1 MHTATTAARAPQALA
16 GQSHPLLP
24 AVSLPASWADMVRV
38 ESYEDELTITAWD
51 GVPSQ
56 ALDVRAEGPPM
67 LCIAVFLE
75 GTASMVIDGG
85 PPLVAESGMAV
96 IQTGD
101 RWVRGH
107 FQMPGGKP
115 VRLIDIRYTPA
126 GLLRAGGRPLAALQG
141 DFLQDRSVPE
151 AGSLMAGFRAPPAL
165 LRIATDVIECR
176 YEDAAARRLYLRA
189 KALETLAVVLDML
202 NTGAGPAIDPR
213 ERRLL
218 ARARDLIETRY
229 DEDWSVRRLAQTVG
243 LGEKRLKAGF
253 RAVAG
258 RTVHAYLLEVRL
270 EAAAK
275 LLEGGQPVTATAL
288 AIGFSNLS
296 HFSKMFRRVKGV
308 APSRWARSAQGTP
321 PDPATAADKAKRA

>member
-1 MHTATTAARAPQALA
+1 MPRSTLPAPRPAL
-16 GQSHPLLP
+16 SSPDHPLLP
-24 AVSLPASWADMVRV
+24 AVALPSGWADMVRV
-38 ESYEDELTITAWD
+38 ESYDDELTITAWD
-51 GVPSQ
+51 GTPDLP
-56 ALDVRAEGPPM
+56 LDVRAEGPPM

-75 GTASMVIDGG
+75 GSASMSIDGG
-85 PPLVAESGMAV
+85 PPLRAEPGMAV

-101 RWVRGH
+101 QWVRGH
-107 FQMPGGKP
+107 FRMDGGGP

-151 AGSLMAGFRAPPAL
+151 AGSLMAGFRAPSEL
-165 LRIATDVIECR
+165 LRIATDVIDCR
-176 YEDAAARRLYLRA
+176 YEAGPARRLFLRA

-202 NTGAGPAIDPR
+202 NRGADPAVDPR

-218 ARARDLIETRY
+218 ARARELIETRY
-229 DEDWSVRRLAQTVG
+229 DEDWSVRKLAHTVG

-270 EAAAK
+270 EAAAR
-275 LLEGGQPVTATAL
+275 LLESGQPVTETAL

-296 HFSKMFRRVKGV
+296 HFSKMFRRLKGV
-308 APSRWARSAQGTP
+308 TPSQWARGQRQ
-321 PDPATAADKAKRA
+321 DRLAA